1 MIEQLPFAARML
13 TNSYTR
19 IYLASGGSIFLEGGE
34 GLHTSPHDGSDGGSV
49 LIVGGASH
57 GFGWDDHGG
66 SIEINGGGANRGT
79 GGDVLVSSGAS
90 GEASSKCHTMSA
102 LLTYLFAV

>member
-1 MIEQLPFAARML
+1 ML
-13 TNSYTR
+13 TISYTR

-34 GLHTSPHDGSDGGSV
+34 GLHTSPHDGSDGGAV

-90 GEASSKCHTMSA
+90 EKRQVSNALSV
-102 LLTYLFAV
+102 LLTYLFASNTD

>member
-1 MIEQLPFAARML
+1 MIKQLPYAARML
-13 TNSYTR
+13 TSLYSNF
-19 IYLASGGSIFLEGGE
+19 LASGGSIFLEGGE

-90 GEASSKCHTMSA
+90 GEASSKCHTMSV
-102 LLTYLFAV
+102 LLTYLFAM